1 MICVVSHDA
10 GGAEV
15 LASYVAQHD
24 LAYSFVLAGPA
35 IAVFERRLGHLPL
48 SSLEEA
54 VANCDWLLCG
64 TGWQSDLEWT
74 AIGMARQKAKR
85 SIAFLDHWVR
95 YRERFIRRGIE
106 QFPDE
111 IWVGDS
117 LAEMLAL
124 KCLPGLPVCLV
135 PNPYFEDLRKNIASL
150 GISAGAVSYTSGL
163 RVLFVCESISEHGLR
178 EFGDELHWGYTEHD
192 ALRYFLLNLHA
203 LGKPVTRVIVRPH
216 PSDPVGK
223 YGWVS
228 REFGN
233 NVKVGGG
240 RTLLEE
246 IVESDVVVGCETMA
260 MVVGLIAGRRVISC
274 VPPGGK
280 ACALP
285 QPEIESLQL
294 LLASENQS

>member
-24 LAYSFVLAGPA
+24 QTYSFVLAGPA

-64 TGWQSDLEWT
+64 TGWQSDLEWI

-85 SIAFLDHWVR
+85 SVAFLDHWVR
-95 YRERFIRRGIE
+95 YRERFIRGGIE

-117 LAEMLAL
+117 LAEALAL
-124 KCLPGLPVCLV
+124 ECFQGITVCLV

-150 GISAGAVSYTSGL
+150 GISAGAVSSNSGL
-163 RVLFVCESISEHGLR
+163 RVLFVCESLSEHGLR

-223 YGWVS
+223 YDWVS
-228 REFGN
+228 REFGS
-233 NVKVGGG
+233 NVEVGGG
-240 RTLLEE
+240 KTLLEE
-246 IVESDVVVGCETMA
+246 IAESDVVVGCETMA

-280 ACALP
+280 TCALP

-294 LLASENQS
+294 LLAS